1 MIRVPAAAARNI
13 NSAADVSTDK
23 GEIKNQ
29 KQKKN
34 GYFYQDGN
42 AHFSLGETTMIL
54 SVSRRTDVP
63 RYYPEWF
70 IKRLKEGYVDVKNP
84 VNPHQISRISLN
96 RDVIDC
102 IVFWTKDPEPMMK
115 YLKDLR
121 DYPYYVQFTITG
133 YGKDIEPALADKETR
148 VIPLFRE
155 LAAETDEKRVI
166 WRYDP
171 IFFTPVYT
179 PDFHLK
185 CFEDMARQLRGSTR
199 KVVISLLDD
208 YRKIKHRMSRINL
221 LPAGMI
227 NLESFLKNMKEIALE
242 NEMELTACAEQEL
255 EEKYGIAS
263 ASCIDKSLVE
273 QITGMEIDVPKD
285 RNQRPGCGCIQSI
298 DVGSYDTCPA
308 GCLYCY
314 ASGDARHIKENC
326 GEYDKNASL
335 LCGRLGAEDKITE
348 RKVKSFC
355 CGQMN
360 LWGLK

>member
-171 IFFTPVYT
+171 IFFTPVYM

-255 EEKYGIAS
+255 
-263 ASCIDKSLVE
+263 
-273 QITGMEIDVPKD
+273 
-285 RNQRPGCGCIQSI
+285 
-298 DVGSYDTCPA
+298 
-308 GCLYCY
+308 
-314 ASGDARHIKENC
+314 
-326 GEYDKNASL
+326 
-335 LCGRLGAEDKITE
+335 
-348 RKVKSFC
+348 
-355 CGQMN
+355 
-360 LWGLK
+360 